1 MKSFI
6 RIDEYDREVDH
17 ESDEATDLYFLLYI
31 LFDRHINSITDE
43 TQGEQGCLTRNED
56 GSYELDLGC
65 AKVMW
70 DGEMKRI
77 RAQKGVYINIPS
89 AYTFSGTGGG
99 GWTFKFTYFG
109 ATYQNTK
116 AISYAT
122 KLSQLYRL
130 PVGRRPLSRLEE
142 LRGAVQSI

>member
-17 ESDEATDLYFLLYI
+17 ESDEASDLYFLLYI

-70 DGEMKRI
+70 DGEM
-77 RAQKGVYINIPS
+77 
-89 AYTFSGTGGG
+89 
-99 GWTFKFTYFG
+99 
-109 ATYQNTK
+109 
-116 AISYAT
+116 
-122 KLSQLYRL
+122 
-130 PVGRRPLSRLEE
+130 
-142 LRGAVQSI
+142 